1 MIIQDIVLNTC
12 RKLIIFTLALFVI
25 SLTNGCEKVNAEAN
39 DPYIGTNPDTLK
51 GLKDYYKAF
60 FPVGVAVEPSSLTGT
75 SSDLILKHFNSI
87 TAENV
92 MKPSSI
98 HPAENRYFWDNADL
112 IVNYAKANGM
122 MVRGHTLLWHKQVP
136 AWMFRDA
143 AGDTV
148 SKEVLLARLK
158 EHITQVVSRYKG
170 KVYAWDVVNE
180 VLDDKDS
187 KFYRETQWYK
197 ICGEEYIAKAFQW
210 AHEADPD
217 ALLFYNDYNT
227 EFAGRRDK
235 VYKLVKQLLDAGVP
249 IHGIGLQGHW
259 NINNPSEQDLRSA
272 IEKYSSLGLKIQI
285 TELDVSVYSSSE
297 RNPADNVFTAER
309 EQKQLEKYK
318 MIFRVFREYNNVIT
332 GVTFWNVSDKHSWL
346 DNSPVRGRKN
356 YPLLF
361 DQNLKPKKAYWE
373 VVKF

>member
-1 MIIQDIVLNTC
+1 MIKKSLVLTTC
-12 RKLIIFTLALFVI
+12 RNLIAFTLTFLAIL
-25 SLTNGCEKVNAEAN
+25 LTSGCEKANAEIKDRYN
-39 DPYIGTNPDTLK
+39 EINSDTLK
-51 GLKDYYKAF
+51 GLKDYYKNY
-60 FPVGVAVEPSSLTGT
+60 FPIGVAVEPISLTGT
-75 SSDLILKHFNSI
+75 SSALIVKHFNSL

-92 MKPSSI
+92 MKPASV
-98 HPAENRYFWDNADL
+98 HPEENRYFWDNADL

-122 MVRGHTLLWHKQVP
+122 IVRGHTLLWHKQVP
-136 AWMFRDA
+136 SWMFKDT
-143 AGDTV
+143 AGNTV

-158 EHITQVVSRYKG
+158 EHINQVVTRYKG

-180 VLDDKDS
+180 VLDDDDS
-187 KFYRETQWYK
+187 KFYRETNWYK
-197 ICGEEYIAKAFQW
+197 ICGEEYIAKAFHW

-227 EFAGRRDK
+227 EFPGRRDK

-259 NINNPSEQDLRSA
+259 NINNPSEQNLRSA
-272 IEKYSSLGLKIQI
+272 IEKYSSLGLKIHI
-285 TELDVSVYSSSE
+285 TELDVSVYSSGE
-297 RNPADNVFTAER
+297 KDPKDNVFTAER

-318 MIFRVFREYNNVIT
+318 MIFRVFREYKNVIT

-346 DNSPVRGRKN
+346 DNSPVAGRKN

>member
-1 MIIQDIVLNTC
+1 MLKKSSVLINC
-12 RKLIIFTLALFVI
+12 RNLIAFTFTFLIILIT
-25 SLTNGCEKVNAEAN
+25 SGCENASAEITDN
-39 DPYIGTNPDTLK
+39 SDTLK
-51 GLKDYYKAF
+51 GLKDHYKDY
-60 FPVGVAVEPSSLTGT
+60 FPIGVAVAPSSLTGA
-75 SSDLILKHFNSI
+75 SSVLIKKHFSSL

-92 MKPSSI
+92 MKPAPI
-98 HPAENRYFWDNADL
+98 HPEESRYFWDNADL
-112 IVNYAKANGM
+112 VVNYATSNGM
-122 MVRGHTLLWHKQVP
+122 LVRGHTLVWHNQTP
-136 AWMFRDA
+136 SWMFKDA
-143 AGDTV
+143 AGNTV
-148 SKEVLLARLK
+148 SKEVLLDRLK
-158 EHITQVVSRYKG
+158 EHITQVVTRYKG

-180 VLDDKDS
+180 VLDDDDS

-210 AHEADPD
+210 AHDADPD

-227 EFAGRRDK
+227 EFPGRRDK

-272 IEKYSSLGLKIQI
+272 IEKYTSLGVKIHI

-297 RNPADNVFTAER
+297 KNPADNIFTAER
-309 EQKQLEKYK
+309 EQKQLEKYE
-318 MIFRVFREYNNVIT
+318 MIFRVFREYKNAISS
-332 GVTFWNVSDKHSWL
+332 VTFWNVSDKSSWL
-346 DNSPVRGRKN
+346 DNFPVRGRKN

-373 VVKF
+373 VVEF

>member
-1 MIIQDIVLNTC
+1 MKPENNKIYSGF
-12 RKLIIFTLALFVI
+12 LIILLAA
-25 SLTNGCEKVNAEAN
+25 SLSVSQGCEKNPSEGP
-39 DPYIGTNPDTLK
+39 DSEINPDSIK
-51 GLKDYYKAF
+51 GLKDYYAGF
-60 FPVGVAVEPSSLTGT
+60 FPIGVAVSPSALSGAQ
-75 SSDLILKHFNSI
+75 SEMIKKHFISL

-92 MKPSSI
+92 MKPAPI
-98 HPAENRYFWDNADL
+98 HPEENIFFWDNADL
-112 IVNYAKANGM
+112 VVNYAAANGM
-122 MVRGHTLLWHKQVP
+122 KVRGHTLVWHKQTP
-136 AWMFRDA
+136 AWMFKDA
-143 AGDTV
+143 AGNTV

-158 EHITQVVSRYKG
+158 EHITRVVSRYKG

-180 VLDDKDS
+180 ALDDNDS
-187 KFYRETQWYK
+187 KIYRETDWYK

-235 VYKLVKQLLDAGVP
+235 VYNLVKKLLDAGVP

-259 NINNPSEQDLRSA
+259 NIVNPSEKDLRDA
-272 IEKYSSLGLKIQI
+272 IEKYSLLGLKLQI

-297 RNPADNVFTAER
+297 TNPADNVFTPER
-309 EQKQLEKYK
+309 EQKQIDKYK
-318 MIFRVFREYNNVIT
+318 MIFRVFREYKNVIS
-332 GVTFWNVSDKHSWL
+332 GVTFWNVSDKSSWL
-346 DNSPVRGRKN
+346 DNFPVTGRKN

>member
-1 MIIQDIVLNTC
+1 MIIKDPVLNTC
-12 RKLIIFTLALFVI
+12 RKLTSFILTLFILL
-25 SLTNGCEKVNAEAN
+25 LTYSCEKVNAEAN
-39 DPYIGTNPDTLK
+39 DFYIETNPDSVK
-51 GLKDYYKAF
+51 GLKDFYKDY
-60 FPVGVAVEPSSLTGT
+60 FPIGVAVAPSSLSGT
-75 SSDLILKHFNSI
+75 SSALIMKHFSSL

-92 MKPSSI
+92 MKPALI
-98 HPAENRYFWDNADL
+98 HPEEDRYFWDNADL
-112 IVNYAKANGM
+112 IVNYAKTNGM
-122 MVRGHTLLWHKQVP
+122 LVRGHTLLWHKQVP
-136 AWMFRDA
+136 AWMFRDVD
-143 AGDTV
+143 GNTV

-158 EHITQVVSRYKG
+158 EHITRVVSRYKG

-180 VLDDKDS
+180 VLDDNDS
-187 KFYRETQWYK
+187 KFYRETEWYK

-259 NINNPSEQDLRSA
+259 NIVNPSEQDLRAA

-285 TELDVSVYSSSE
+285 TELDVSVYSSGETNS
-297 RNPADNVFTAER
+297 ADNVFTAER

-318 MIFRVFREYNNVIT
+318 MIFRVFRDYKSVIT
-332 GVTFWNVSDKHSWL
+332 GVTFWNVSDKYSWL
-346 DNSPVRGRKN
+346 DNFPVRGRKN

-361 DQNLKPKKAYWE
+361 DQNMKPKKAYWE